1 MATTKKAT
9 DTTKK
14 AVKKATVSAKSNAE
28 NIVDDVKEN
37 VTEVANDVTETINEN
52 LASAQAIAKKV
63 WFAGLGVVGRSS
75 DEIQTRYNKAS
86 DQLQT
91 RIKQS
96 KEDREQF
103 LQDLVSRGEK
113 VQNEAEVML
122 AEGRST
128 IEEQIEAARTRVT
141 SIVDVEARLQAV
153 SEKFDSL
160 KNSLKKTA

>member
-1 MATTKKAT
+1 MATTKKT
-9 DTTKK
+9 
-14 AVKKATVSAKSNAE
+14 VKKATISTKTKVE
-28 NIVDDVKEN
+28 EIVEDVKED
-37 VTEVANDVTETINEN
+37 VTEVANDVTETVNEN
-52 LASAQAIAKKV
+52 LALAQSVAKKV
-63 WFAGLGVVGRSS
+63 WFAGLGVMGRSS

-122 AEGRST
+122 QEGRST

>member
-1 MATTKKAT
+1 M
-9 DTTKK
+9 
-14 AVKKATVSAKSNAE
+14 KS
-28 NIVDDVKEN
+28 
-37 VTEVANDVTETINEN
+37 
-52 LASAQAIAKKV
+52 LASLLSYLPICTAFSQALLVAS
-63 WFAGLGVVGRSS
+63 FFCGPSSSSSSFLTSLGRRPPSLFS
-75 DEIQTRYNKAS
+75 PDELQTRYNKAS

-122 AEGRST
+122 QEGRST